1 MKHKRSYVTFPF
13 FKGKNEQGWTGTD
26 HSRFLVSLP
35 FYGSQTFQFP
45 SSKDD
50 LEIQETM
57 SLLHF
62 MKGKLDFYIYGYG
75 ERLDLKNN
83 S

>member
-1 MKHKRSYVTFPF
+1 MKHKKLCHFSFSER
-13 FKGKNEQGWTGTD
+13 KNEQGWAGTD
-26 HSRFLVSLP
+26 HSQFLVFLP
-35 FYGSQTFQFP
+35 FYGLQMFLFP